1 VDEIDSQVAF
11 DFALL
16 FRGGKV
22 AIDDPADSKGFRPWQ
37 TDSGGFV
44 AADGKDFVEIVE
56 DHLLREPAI
65 GVYPLFHLDGFFK
78 VYWGCVDW
86 DAGLQES
93 LVHARNVYEV
103 LRQLGVA
110 SHVERSRSKGY
121 HLWVFF
127 VEAVPAIAVREGLIG
142 ACDVVDAP
150 TKEVNPKQVELSDRG
165 WGNGVRLP
173 YGKNRPTGGHNEMVR
188 HGTRV
193 GTIPIGVFTKEA
205 IATRV
210 TPEEWEPVRA
220 LYSPPEPI
228 QGEDVPPEPAGRSVA
243 LRGLSEVIRKNG
255 PRPTPDKPH
264 GDRSATLFSL
274 ACAMLR
280 DGHWPDAVARELELA
295 DRDWGGKYAR
305 RQDGRQYL
313 WKMILEAKKRAWD
326 PKNGGSTP

>member
-1 VDEIDSQVAF
+1 MDEIDSQVVF

-44 AADGKDFVEIVE
+44 AADGKDFLEVVE

-65 GVYPLFHLDGFFK
+65 GVYPLFHQGDGFK

-86 DAGLQES
+86 DSGLRES
-93 LVHARNVYEV
+93 FVHARNVHEV
-103 LRQLGVA
+103 LRQVGIT

-127 VEAVPAIAVREGLIG
+127 TEEMPAFDVRTGLMA
-142 ACDVVDAP
+142 ACNVVGAP

-173 YGKNRPTGGHNEMVR
+173 YGKNRPKGGHNEM
-188 HGTRV
+188 TNPDA
-193 GTIPIGVFTKEA
+193 TISMIPVHAFTKAAMESL
-205 IATRV
+205 V
-210 TPEEWEPVRA
+210 TPEAWEAVTA
-220 LYSPPEPI
+220 LYSPPEAPFGDE
-228 QGEDVPPEPAGRSVA
+228 QMPDDTTHGVD
-243 LRGLSEVIRKNG
+243 LRGLPGAIRKNG
-255 PRPTPDKPH
+255 PRTTPDKPH

-274 ACAMLR
+274 ACAMIR
-280 DGHWPDAVARELELA
+280 DGYELNVVAGELEGA

-305 RQDGRQYL
+305 RRDGRLRL
-313 WKMILEAKKRAWD
+313 WKMVLYAKKLAWE
-326 PKNGGSTP
+326 PKD